1 MAALEA
7 SGVGSIPAILTNNV
21 PVAQLVE
28 HSPEEP
34 GVGGSIPSGYTITMP
49 VWCNPG
55 VSRWSEKPQVA
66 VRVRGRAPYFFGDT
80 LVDWLRQWTATPLRR
95 VRFPYVSPKQYENS
109 C

>member
-34 GVGGSIPSGYTITMP
+34 GVGGSIPSGYTITHTALET
-49 VWCNPG
+49 
-55 VSRWSEKPQVA
+55 RWSIGLGSGLQLHLDGFDSRTCLPSSMKIV
-66 VRVRGRAPYFFGDT
+66 
-80 LVDWLRQWTATPLRR
+80 VDIRLQLL
-95 VRFPYVSPKQYENS
+95 
-109 C
+109 

>member
-34 GVGGSIPSGYTITMP
+34 GVGGSIPSGYTITHTALET
-49 VWCNPG
+49 
-55 VSRWSEKPQVA
+55 RWSIGLGSGLQ
-66 VRVRGRAPYFFGDT
+66 
-80 LVDWLRQWTATPLRR
+80 LHVDGFDSRTCLPSSMKIVVDIRLQLL
-95 VRFPYVSPKQYENS
+95 
-109 C
+109 

>member
-34 GVGGSIPSGYTITMP
+34 GVGGSIPSGYTITHTALET
-49 VWCNPG
+49 
-55 VSRWSEKPQVA
+55 RWSI
-66 VRVRGRAPYFFGDT
+66 GLGDGLQLHLDGFDSRT
-80 LVDWLRQWTATPLRR
+80 CLPSSMKIVVDIRLQLL
-95 VRFPYVSPKQYENS
+95 
-109 C
+109 

>member
-34 GVGGSIPSGYTITMP
+34 GVGGSIPSGYTITHTALETRCSTGKGL
-49 VWCNPG
+49 VCKTKAVKTNG
-55 VSRWSEKPQVA
+55 FDSRTCLPSSMKIV
-66 VRVRGRAPYFFGDT
+66 
-80 LVDWLRQWTATPLRR
+80 VDIRLQLL
-95 VRFPYVSPKQYENS
+95 
-109 C
+109 